1 MKLASSAETLVQLCV
16 KPIKQPYCLSQHLQ
30 YLLVHLSSLSQYDVF
45 VVALV
50 CALLEGA
57 IVVQSYGKGDASSAS
72 FKPAPKAKPRQ
83 RLPGAGA
90 QPATTPTS
98 GQPAPREPYPLP
110 SLDVV
115 LRHLAS
121 SSVTPQFA
129 KASKGSSSKKITP
142 ARLEIDA
149 QKSAVA
155 KMHLLQS
162 LNRIVSAQS
171 SPDGARGSLSQP
183 EWWDALLTKKVR
195 KAVETGF
202 HHVTGLDSNSEF
214 KAFMAPTCLEILEDL
229 EGTAAVVTSTQ
240 DIQMGD

>member
-16 KPIKQPYCLSQHLQ
+16 KLIKQPYCLPQHLQ
-30 YLLVHLSSLSQYDVF
+30 YLLMHLSSLPQYDVF

-57 IVVQSYGKGDASSAS
+57 VVVQSYGKGDDSSVS
-72 FKPAPKAKPRQ
+72 FKPVPKAKPRQ
-83 RLPGAGA
+83 RLPGAET
-90 QPATTPTS
+90 QPATASTS
-98 GQPAPREPYPLP
+98 GQPAAREPYPLP
-110 SLDVV
+110 SLNVV

-121 SSVTPQFA
+121 SSVAPQFA
-129 KASKGSSSKKITP
+129 KISKASSSKKTAP

-149 QKSAVA
+149 QKSAIA

-171 SPDGARGSLSQP
+171 SPDEARGSLSQP

-202 HHVTGLDSNSEF
+202 RHVAGLDSNSEF
-214 KAFMAPTCLEILEDL
+214 KALMAPTCLEIVEDL
-229 EGTAAVVTSTQ
+229 EGNAAVATSTQ
-240 DIQMGD
+240 DVPMGD

>member
-1 MKLASSAETLVQLCV
+1 M
-16 KPIKQPYCLSQHLQ
+16 
-30 YLLVHLSSLSQYDVF
+30 HLSSLPQYDVF

-57 IVVQSYGKGDASSAS
+57 VVVQSYEKGDDVSSAS
-72 FKPAPKAKPRQ
+72 SKPAPKAKPRQ
-83 RLPGAGA
+83 RLPGAET
-90 QPATTPTS
+90 QPATTSTS
-98 GQPAPREPYPLP
+98 GQQAPRQPYPLP

-115 LRHLAS
+115 LRRLAS

-129 KASKGSSSKKITP
+129 KLSKGSSSKKIT

-171 SPDGARGSLSQP
+171 SPNEARGSLSQP
-183 EWWDALLTKKVR
+183 EWWDALLTRKVR
-195 KAVETGF
+195 NAVETGF
-202 HHVTGLDSNSEF
+202 RRVAGLDSNSKF
-214 KAFMAPTCLEILEDL
+214 KAIMAPTCLEIVEDL
-229 EGTAAVVTSTQ
+229 EGTAAVATSTQ
-240 DIQMGD
+240 DVPMGD